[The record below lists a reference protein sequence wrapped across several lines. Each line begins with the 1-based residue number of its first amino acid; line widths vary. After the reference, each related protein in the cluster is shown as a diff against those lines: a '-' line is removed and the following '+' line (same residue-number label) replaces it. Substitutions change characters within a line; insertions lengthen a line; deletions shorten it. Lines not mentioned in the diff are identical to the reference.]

1 MQVHLT
7 NAGAITLREPNVFN
21 RLDVLVDPQSDGQQA
36 QAIARIGHREGE
48 HHVRLAPSVL
58 RFLSGHAGQ
67 PEWEANFAAM
77 LDFAKSRGWIN
88 EAGEVRAHLI
98 HRQEDAVVSVEDF
111 KAAMR
116 ALPAGITA
124 LTTANG
130 DEVAGMIVSSLT
142 SISADPPMVGFFVHR
157 DSSLYGPLQQS
168 GRFVANVLGEA
179 HARIISSFLG
189 EPQGRARFQTGS
201 WAESDLRQPVLQDAL
216 ASLECDVVCTQAL
229 GTHHLVVG
237 KIRKASRG
245 EANPVVHF
253 NAATHSLAAVLTH

>member
-1 MQVHLT
+1 MQLHLT
-7 NAGAITLREPNVFN
+7 QAGAITLRDPLVFTQLEV
-21 RLDVLVDPQSDGQQA
+21 RVDPQDADQLERA
-36 QAIARIGHREGE
+36 LARIGRREGPQ
-48 HHVRLAPSVL
+48 HVWLAPAVL
-58 RFLSGHAGQ
+58 RFLSGHAGLSS
-67 PEWEANFAAM
+67 WESGFAAM
-77 LDFAKSRGWIN
+77 LDFARRKGWLS
-88 EAGEVRAHLI
+88 EAGELRAHLNFLPAN
-98 HRQEDAVVSVEDF
+98 EVVSVQDF

-116 ALPAGITA
+116 ALPAGIA
-124 LTTANG
+124 AITTGCGESA
-130 DEVAGMIVSSLT
+130 AGMIVSSLT
-142 SISADPPMVGFFVHR
+142 SVSADPPLVGFFVHR

>member
-116 ALPAGITA
+116 AYYTDTHNLAEGAGAAAGPAS
-124 LTTANG
+124 
-130 DEVAGMIVSSLT
+130 V
-142 SISADPPMVGFFVHR
+142 
-157 DSSLYGPLQQS
+157 
-168 GRFVANVLGEA
+168 
-179 HARIISSFLG
+179 
-189 EPQGRARFQTGS
+189 
-201 WAESDLRQPVLQDAL
+201 
-216 ASLECDVVCTQAL
+216 TQA
-229 GTHHLVVG
+229 GVG
-237 KIRKASRG
+237 PSVPPKAEG
-245 EANPVVHF
+245 A
-253 NAATHSLAAVLTH
+253 